1 MGQDLTLSPPL
12 VSMLVIFARKNNS
25 ICYAV
30 PLIFFFG
37 ADKSVGEFSSRIL
50 VQKLTF
56 FFGNS
61 RADSSRMMKNCYSW

>member
-12 VSMLVIFARKNNS
+12 VSMLVIFAWKKNS

-30 PLIFFFG
+30 PLIFIFIFFG

-56 FFGNS
+56 FWVILELI
-61 RADSSRMMKNCYSW
+61 RAA